1 MNLKENENYLSV
13 SDMLLTVTMLSNK
26 FDENLDEDAS
36 LVVDFIG
43 RSFSLTD
50 EDIKECYKLVIDDLS
65 MISTTSDVEAFYK
78 ACNLE
83 KLEDIK
89 EYLSLKCDSI
99 NKMKD
104 IALKFNGNNSIKSYF
119 DYTYLREYYPNNRFK
134 ELEKTASYGNV
145 DVYRVVAILL
155 ALGIGCKKDINGAIY
170 RLKQCAYWGDINSLF
185 YLSYLYRLDN
195 DRENTKLFSD
205 LASLKD
211 LIQEGRTILPKEL
224 SERYDE
230 ETKSNFKLITLIR
243 QEIVLSLRNDNI
255 NFPFLEVIFKDD
267 IDYYKKIGCINNYQS
282 SSWKEILNSSSN
294 PYKKMGFNEM

>member
-26 FDENLDEDAS
+26 FDENLDRDAS

-43 RSFSLTD
+43 KSFDLTD
-50 EDIKECYKLVIDDLS
+50 EDIKECFKLVTDDLS
-65 MISTTSDVEAFYK
+65 MISTNSDVEAFNK
-78 ACNLE
+78 VCNLE
-83 KLEDIK
+83 ELKDVK
-89 EYLSLKCDSI
+89 EYLSLKCDAI
-99 NKMKD
+99 TKMTD
-104 IALKFNGNNSIKSYF
+104 IATQFRGYNSIGSYF

-145 DVYRVVAILL
+145 DVYRIVAILL
-155 ALGIGCKKDINGAIY
+155 ALGIGCKKDVNGAIY

-195 DRENTKLFSD
+195 DSESEKLFSN

-211 LIQEGRTILPKEL
+211 LILEGRTSLPSNL
-224 SERYDE
+224 SESYDE
-230 ETKSNFKLITLIR
+230 ETRDNFKLITLIR
-243 QEIVLSLRNDNI
+243 QEIVLGLRQDNI

-267 IDYYKKIGCINNYQS
+267 IDYYKKIGCINNYQRD
-282 SSWKEILNSSSN
+282 SWKEILNSSSN